1 MTSRQDLPRL
11 PAIVLHTLLPRAER
25 DELITDLREEYAER
39 VARDGQP
46 AADRW
51 IRAQAL
57 ASAPALLRWTWWRGW
72 TGFEPRANAFRPGV
86 PRMRYLLTDLRYG
99 ARRLR
104 ARPAYT
110 FLASLTLALGIGGTA
125 AIFGIAKPLI
135 FDPLPFA
142 HANEAIAFWRDG
154 WWTEEEFL
162 YLRDKFAG
170 FQAVGAQRPRDVI
183 LREDG
188 APARLIPAMQVTAEL
203 FPAVLGAQPMLGR
216 NFQKGDDAQGA
227 EPVVII
233 SYGLWQEMGGT
244 RDILGRRLALSDGP
258 RTIVG
263 VMPRGFWFPDP
274 RPRLWYTPPLD
285 PQARNGSWALVGL
298 PIDGKTPQ
306 QMDQHLAQLLATMK
320 ARFTY
325 SEKGDK
331 IADAAFRPLREALV
345 GSMRPGLI
353 AMLIGMGLI
362 LVIACANVA
371 ALMLGQIE
379 GRGGELAVRTALGA
393 SRPRLLQQ
401 IVIEAVLVGLIA
413 GLVGATF
420 AATGYRLLAGA
431 VPIGAWAETATF
443 DWTLFAL
450 ALLIAMGAML
460 IVAIVP
466 ATSMWKGDL
475 RLALGGARTGGVQ
488 GRGGRIERSL
498 VVVEVALAMLIASGA
513 ALLVRSVQHLYAIDT
528 GIDVENV
535 VVLDAL
541 TPPTIGAT
549 ARGQQ
554 IDAMLRATATIP
566 GVRSSAVAMK
576 LPLRGGGNSFGVTI
590 PGQEGGPGT
599 TTYFRMVTDD
609 YFATMGMRLVNGRLF
624 NSGDLA
630 APELSIIVN
639 EAFVKKFFPSENPI
653 GRVVGGGFGNP
664 QRIVGVVA
672 NVKEAALT
680 DDFEPTRYFL
690 HRQQTWFAPAVS
702 IVLKI
707 RGAGDGAAVL
717 ESARRAIQA
726 AVPEVAIQ
734 GVTTMENVR
743 DTAVGPARQVMRL
756 LTLVAW
762 LAVTLGAVGIYGVI
776 SHFASR
782 RKRDWAIRVALG
794 LPGSGVVRHVVGQ
807 GVTLALIGIA
817 AGAVG
822 AAAMT
827 SLLKTFLYGVGTI
840 DPIAFGAAS
849 LALLAI
855 GGVAAFLPAWRAG
868 RVDPALVLREE

>member
-1 MTSRQDLPRL
+1 
-11 PAIVLHTLLPRAER
+11 
-25 DELITDLREEYAER
+25 
-39 VARDGQP
+39 
-46 AADRW
+46 
-51 IRAQAL
+51 
-57 ASAPALLRWTWWRGW
+57 
-72 TGFEPRANAFRPGV
+72 
-86 PRMRYLLTDLRYG
+86 MRYLLTDLRYG

-135 FDPLPFA
+135 FDPLPFTNA
-142 HANEAIAFWRDG
+142 GKALAFWRDG

-162 YLRDKFAG
+162 YLRDKFVG
-170 FQAVGAQRPRDVI
+170 FKAVGAQRPRDVI

-188 APARLIPAMQVTAEL
+188 APPRLVPAMQVTAEL
-203 FPAVLGAQPMLGR
+203 FPQVLGAQPALGR
-216 NFQKGDDAQGA
+216 NFQKGDDVQGA
-227 EPVVII
+227 EPVAII
-233 SYGLWQEMGGT
+233 SHGLWQELGGT
-244 RDILGRRLALSDGP
+244 REVLGRRLTLSDGA
-258 RTIVG
+258 RTIIG

-285 PQARNGSWALVGL
+285 PQGRNGSWALVGL
-298 PIDGKTPQ
+298 PVDGKTPQ
-306 QMDQHLAQLLATMK
+306 QMNEHLAQLTRTMK
-320 ARFTY
+320 ERFTY

-362 LVIACANVA
+362 LIIACANVA

-401 IVIEAVLVGLIA
+401 IIIEAVLVGIIA
-413 GLVGATF
+413 GVAGATF
-420 AATGYRLLAGA
+420 AATGYRMLAGA
-431 VPIGAWAETATF
+431 VPIGAWAETAAF
-443 DWTLFAL
+443 DWTLFGL
-450 ALLIAMGAML
+450 ALLIAIGAML
-460 IVAIVP
+460 VVAIVP

-528 GIDVENV
+528 GIEVENV
-535 VVLDAL
+535 LVLDAL
-541 TPPTIGAT
+541 TAPTINGAARGRQIDETLRAAT
-549 ARGQQ
+549 A
-554 IDAMLRATATIP
+554 IP
-566 GVRSSAVAMK
+566 GVQSIAAGMK
-576 LPLRGGGNSFGVTI
+576 LPLRGEGNSFGVTI
-590 PGQEGGPGT
+590 PGRESAQGT
-599 TTYFRMVTDD
+599 GSYFRMVTDD
-609 YFATMGMRLVNGRLF
+609 YFATLGIRLINGRLF
-624 NSGDLA
+624 NSGDMPT
-630 APELSIIVN
+630 PELSIVVN
-639 EAFVKKFFPSENPI
+639 EAFVKKFFPNDNPI

-672 NVKEAALT
+672 DVKETTLT
-680 DDFEPTRYFL
+680 SAFEPTRYFL
-690 HRQQTWFAPAVS
+690 HRQETWFSPQVS
-702 IVLKI
+702 IVIKTS
-707 RGAGDGAAVL
+707 RGNDAAAVL

-726 AVPEVAIQ
+726 AAPDVAIQ
-734 GVTTMENVR
+734 GVTTMENVL
-743 DTAVGPARQVMRL
+743 DAAVGPARQVMRL

-807 GVTLALIGIA
+807 GISLALIGIA

-827 SLLKTFLYGVGTI
+827 SLLKTFLYGVGAI

-849 LALLAI
+849 LALLVI